1 MCATHNITHSTKQ
14 IIIREMK
21 RANEIA
27 NEVYAGKKRWSSL
40 FQRQTFFSQGYKYY
54 LSIVTASRTK
64 DAQLKWYG
72 LVQSKVRLLVQG
84 IERSEAG
91 VQLAHPFN
99 KGFDRMHEC
108 KDDDDVDKVL
118 QGNMEF
124 RVKTE
129 TTDETNALLQDA
141 AAETKE
147 KMTEDEEN
155 KTPGFSNIY
164 TTTFYIGIELME
176 GS

>member
-1 MCATHNITHSTKQ
+1 
-14 IIIREMK
+14 MK

-27 NEVYAGKKRWSSL
+27 NEVYAGKKTWNSL

-64 DAQLKWYG
+64 DAQQKWYG

-91 VQLAHPFN
+91 VELAHPFN
-99 KGFDRMHEC
+99 KGFDRVHEC

-118 QGNMEF
+118 QGSMDF
-124 RVKTE
+124 RIKSE
-129 TTDETNALLQDA
+129 KTDEASALLQDA
-141 AAETKE
+141 AAESKE
-147 KMTEDEEN
+147 KMKEDEEEQ
-155 KTPGFSNIY
+155 KPGLSTIY
-164 TTTFYIGIELME
+164 TTTFYIGIELTE
-176 GS
+176 GVSSTRAHLPR